1 MIEDIVLRK
10 KDALTNETAILAFVD
25 YLANVKNYSSNTVIS
40 YKKDIQEFND
50 FIVSERMAPGL
61 LQIRNNRVCKNYVSY
76 LSSMNLA
83 STSINRKL
91 SALRSFYEF
100 LLKKQA
106 VTVNYFDEVEAPK
119 ADRKSVV

>member
-106 VTVNYFDEVEAPK
+106 VTV
-119 ADRKSVV
+119 DRKSVV